1 MDLQLSPEAERS
13 VLSYLSNNVGSDPK
27 KTAALLAIVG
37 GKLVGRLREAK
48 TEDLVDSIVL
58 AASRVLPRSKLGS
71 AEGQAWLV
79 SVHKEILR

>member
-58 AASRVLPRSKLGS
+58 AASHVLPGSKLGS
-71 AEGQAWLV
+71 AEGQTWLA